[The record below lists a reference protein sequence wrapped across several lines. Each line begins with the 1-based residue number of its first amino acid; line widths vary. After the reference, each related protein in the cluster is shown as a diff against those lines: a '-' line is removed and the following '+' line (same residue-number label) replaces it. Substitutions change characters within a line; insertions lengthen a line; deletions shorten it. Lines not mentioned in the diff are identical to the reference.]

1 MGILKISFGFSF
13 QVPSSNISTFGPFF
27 IVPSPITFT
36 SWGKEKEHINTSNK
50 VFLRTDFPIMRY
62 HFPFFWFILSKTF
75 PNTVHTEHQHLNAKK
90 IVCHLFLLVLLNR
103 LNVLQKTLVV
113 QFIVTIQKNNE
124 GYFLY
129 Y

>member
-1 MGILKISFGFSF
+1 
-13 QVPSSNISTFGPFF
+13 
-27 IVPSPITFT
+27 
-36 SWGKEKEHINTSNK
+36 
-50 VFLRTDFPIMRY
+50 MRY

>member
-1 MGILKISFGFSF
+1 
-13 QVPSSNISTFGPFF
+13 
-27 IVPSPITFT
+27 
-36 SWGKEKEHINTSNK
+36 
-50 VFLRTDFPIMRY
+50 MRF
-62 HFPFFWFILSKTF
+62 HFPLFWFILSKTF
-75 PNTVHTEHQHLNAKK
+75 PNTVHAEYQHLNAKK
-90 IVCHLFLLVLLNR
+90 IVCHHILIVLLNR